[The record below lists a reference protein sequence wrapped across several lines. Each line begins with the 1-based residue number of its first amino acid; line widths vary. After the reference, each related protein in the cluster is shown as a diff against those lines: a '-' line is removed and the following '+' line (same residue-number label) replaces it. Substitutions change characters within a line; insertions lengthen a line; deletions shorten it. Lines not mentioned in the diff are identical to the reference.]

1 MKLLKDKL
9 ARIDKEIEKLK
20 TKILSVLAPSNDL
33 VEQCPKE
40 KQHGQ
45 RKPSQNPGGE
55 PHSKNPHV
63 TPSPEDQPE
72 YSPASLTAM
81 GFLDGPPSKYA

>member
-20 TKILSVLAPSNDL
+20 TKIRSILAPSNDL

-40 KQHGQ
+40 KQHGK
-45 RKPSQNPGGE
+45 RKPYQNPGGE
-55 PHSKNPHV
+55 PERKKPHV

-72 YSPASLTAM
+72 YNSPASLTAM
-81 GFLDGPPSKYA
+81 GFLDGPPSK